1 MFREWLLGD
10 SMTTEYLMGHLFE
23 KTLGILKEAF
33 ATYPV
38 SSENILWRVGNT
50 TKSTVI

>member
-1 MFREWLLGD
+1 MESAETELWEEEPDPLL
-10 SMTTEYLMGHLFE
+10 EE
-23 KTLGILKEAF
+23 VAKEAF

-38 SSENILWRVGNT
+38 STENILWRVGNT